1 MTCLFLQPENIL
13 LSFDPENSKCVCLK
27 LCDFGLATY
36 HNETS
41 NELRE
46 FCGSPGFFAC
56 EMLIKKSYNGNLADI
71 WSIGAIMLEMLV
83 GHITFEK
90 IWMTAYDY
98 DILQDSY
105 LFETSMKTV
114 RSNLIHHLPYSEDL
128 NDLIL
133 NLLTI
138 EPSDRIRLND
148 IKTHKWFQGHEFSS
162 TNNDHE
168 SLSVHFVESART
180 TKILSDHLS
189 EGNLPNLHKNP
200 PKTPKT
206 PNTHDVKKMLVSHDD
221 YENISN
227 SSKSRVDINNRL
239 PDIQN

>member
-1 MTCLFLQPENIL
+1 M
-13 LSFDPENSKCVCLK
+13 SFDSAIGKCISLK

-83 GHITFEK
+83 GHKTFEK

-98 DILQDSY
+98 DILQDSF
-105 LFETSMKTV
+105 LFETSMTTA
-114 RSNLIHHLPYSEDL
+114 RNNLIHHLPYSEDL
-128 NDLIL
+128 ADLIL

-138 EPSDRIRLND
+138 EPSDRITLSN
-148 IKTHKWFQGHEFSS
+148 IKTHKWFQGYEFKLTTSK
-162 TNNDHE
+162 DHDA
-168 SLSVHFVESART
+168 LSVHFVENTGKS
-180 TKILSDHLS
+180 KLISEHLS
-189 EGNLPNLHKNP
+189 EGNLPNLNKSQ
-200 PKTPKT
+200 PKT
-206 PNTHDVKKMLVSHDD
+206 PNCHDVKKMLVSHDD
-221 YENISN
+221 YDGSN
-227 SSKSRVDINNRL
+227 SNTNSRNDDIHYL
-239 PDIQN
+239 PDIKN